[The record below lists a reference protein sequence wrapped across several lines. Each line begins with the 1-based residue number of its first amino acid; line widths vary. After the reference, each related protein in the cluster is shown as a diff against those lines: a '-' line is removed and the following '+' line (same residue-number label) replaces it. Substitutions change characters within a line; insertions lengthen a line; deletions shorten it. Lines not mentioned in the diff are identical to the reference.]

1 MVLKAIPNLD
11 AAWRVAEMINR
22 AVAQPIH
29 TPRQR
34 VITTVSIGVTVAR
47 ADEGMDALIA
57 RADQAMYEAKQAG
70 RNQLIRI
77 P

>member
-1 MVLKAIPNLD
+1 
-11 AAWRVAEMINR
+11 
-22 AVAQPIH
+22 
-29 TPRQR
+29 
-34 VITTVSIGVTVAR
+34 VSIGVTVAR

-57 RADQAMYEAKQAG
+57 RADQAMYKAKQAG